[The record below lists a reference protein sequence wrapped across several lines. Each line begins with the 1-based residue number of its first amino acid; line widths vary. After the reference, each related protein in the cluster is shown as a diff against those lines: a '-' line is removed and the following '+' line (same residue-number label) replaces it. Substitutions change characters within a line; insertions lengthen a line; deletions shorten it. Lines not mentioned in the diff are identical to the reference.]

1 MQIRKFLLQLT
12 QSSKSKGLYM
22 IFNLFSPFQIYYKT
36 AYSFSLRK
44 HWMHAWKNNIF
55 LSEMFLFRTNK
66 IQKILF
72 QISLYISHLKKSI
85 FDRLWFSCKSRVP
98 LTSYTTVIAK
108 KTILISTLLKNN
120 KNLTHMSKVLY
131 TIITKNLKYFIS
143 PPPPQKKI

>member
-22 IFNLFSPFQIYYKT
+22 IFNLFPPFHIYHKT

-66 IQKILF
+66 IQTILF

-108 KTILISTLLKNN
+108 KLFLYQLFWKTTKFWHICLKFCTQS
-120 KNLTHMSKVLY
+120 L
-131 TIITKNLKYFIS
+131 
-143 PPPPQKKI
+143 QKI